1 MGILTTGHRDQTRLH
16 EEGERNKL
24 SSFPSL
30 KTGTGRSIT
39 VPETNEKV
47 IIRCENISKKFKTKA
62 VLEDISFDVY
72 RGEFLSL
79 LGPSGCGKTTILR
92 MLIGIE
98 KPTSGRILKNGEDI
112 TNTPPKD
119 RNIGIVFQNY
129 SLFPNMDVY
138 HNISYALQSRKMEK
152 DDIGKKVKDIIA
164 TVGLEEHIYK
174 KPRQLSG
181 GQQQRVAIARTL
193 VLNPDIILFDEPMSA
208 LDAEIKVVL
217 RQQLKDIQKQL
228 RITMIYVTHDQEE
241 AFALSD
247 RIMVLNDLRIAQLD
261 TPYNLYHQPADLFV
275 KRFVVDHLDLKV
287 RSIEDSIKEVRA

>member
-1 MGILTTGHRDQTRLH
+1 MSEPILR
-16 EEGERNKL
+16 
-24 SSFPSL
+24 
-30 KTGTGRSIT
+30 I
-39 VPETNEKV
+39 V
-47 IIRCENISKKFKTKA
+47 NINKKFKAKS
-62 VLEDISFDVY
+62 VLEDITFEVM

-98 KPTSGRILKNGEDI
+98 KPTSGHIYKDGVDI
-112 TNTPPKD
+112 THMPPKD

-138 HNISYALQSRKMEK
+138 HNISYALQAKGMSKEE
-152 DDIGKKVKDIIA
+152 INNKVGDIIE

-174 KPRQLSG
+174 KPKQLSG

-217 RQQLKDIQKQL
+217 RSQLKELQKKL
-228 RITMIYVTHDQEE
+228 KITMIYVTHDQEE

-247 RIMVLNDLRIAQLD
+247 RVMVLNDQRIAQLD
-261 TPYNLYHQPADLFV
+261 TPYNLYHHPADVFV
-275 KRFVVDHLDLKV
+275 KRFVVDHLDSKV
-287 RSIEDSIKEVRA
+287 KSIEDSIR

>member
-1 MGILTTGHRDQTRLH
+1 MTGEPILR
-16 EEGERNKL
+16 
-24 SSFPSL
+24 
-30 KTGTGRSIT
+30 
-39 VPETNEKV
+39 V
-47 IIRCENISKKFKTKA
+47 ENLSKKFKAKT
-62 VLEDISFDVY
+62 VLEEVSFDVT

-98 KPTSGRILKNGEDI
+98 KPTGGSILKDGKDI
-112 TNTPPKD
+112 TDAAPKD

-138 HNISYALQSRKMEK
+138 HNISYALASRKTEK
-152 DDIGKKVKDIIA
+152 EEINRKVREIIE

-174 KPRQLSG
+174 KPKQLSG

-217 RQQLKDIQKQL
+217 RQQLKEIQKKL
-228 RITMIYVTHDQEE
+228 KITMIYVTHDQEE

-247 RIMVLNDLRIAQLD
+247 RIMVINDMKIAQLD
-261 TPYNLYHQPADLFV
+261 TPRQIYHHPADAFV
-275 KRFVVDHLDLKV
+275 KRFIVDHLDMKV
-287 RSIEDSIKEVRA
+287 KSIEDSIQ

>member
-1 MGILTTGHRDQTRLH
+1 M
-16 EEGERNKL
+16 K
-24 SSFPSL
+24 
-30 KTGTGRSIT
+30 
-39 VPETNEKV
+39 ET
-47 IIRCENISKKFKTKA
+47 IIRAENLTKKYKNKT
-62 VLEDISFDVY
+62 VVEDISFDIY

-98 KPTSGRILKNGEDI
+98 NPTSGRIYKNGTDI
-112 TNTPPKD
+112 TDTDPKD

-138 HNISYALQSRKMEK
+138 HNISYALQSRKMNKEEI
-152 DDIGKKVKDIIA
+152 DKKVKDIIK
-164 TVGLEEHIYK
+164 TVELDEHIYK
-174 KPRQLSG
+174 KPKQLSG

-208 LDAEIKVVL
+208 LDAEIKVAL
-217 RQQLKDIQKQL
+217 RQQLKDIQRKL
-228 RITMIYVTHDQEE
+228 KVTMVYVTHDQEE

-247 RIMVLNDLRIAQLD
+247 RIMVLNDMQIAQLD
-261 TPYNLYHQPADLFV
+261 TPYNIYHSPADAFV

-287 RSIEDSIKEVRA
+287 KSIEDSINA

>member
-1 MGILTTGHRDQTRLH
+1 MG
-16 EEGERNKL
+16 EENA
-24 SSFPSL
+24 
-30 KTGTGRSIT
+30 TA
-39 VPETNEKV
+39 
-47 IIRCENISKKFKTKA
+47 IIRCEHIHKKYKSKT
-62 VLEDISFDVY
+62 VLEDISFDIR

-98 KPTSGRILKNGEDI
+98 RPTSGKIIKDGADI
-112 TNTPPKD
+112 TDTAPKD

-138 HNISYALQSRKMEK
+138 HNISYALQSRKLNKEEI
-152 DDIGKKVKDIIA
+152 DRKVKEIVE
-164 TVGLEEHIYK
+164 TVDLGEHIYK
-174 KPRQLSG
+174 KPKQLSG

-217 RQQLKDIQKQL
+217 RQQLKEIQKKL
-228 RITMIYVTHDQEE
+228 RITMVYVTHDQEE

-247 RIMVLNDLRIAQLD
+247 RIMVLNDLQIAQLD
-261 TPYNLYHQPADLFV
+261 TPYQIYHNPADAFV
-275 KRFVVDHLDLKV
+275 RRFVVDHLNRKV
-287 RSIEDSIKEVRA
+287 KSIEDSIKEDRT

>member
-1 MGILTTGHRDQTRLH
+1 MNEPIILVDNI
-16 EEGERNKL
+16 NK
-24 SSFPSL
+24 
-30 KTGTGRSIT
+30 KY
-39 VPETNEKV
+39 
-47 IIRCENISKKFKTKA
+47 KTKS
-62 VLEDISFDVY
+62 VLEDISFDVI

-98 KPTSGRILKNGEDI
+98 QPTSGHIYKDGVDI
-112 TNTPPKD
+112 THAKPKD

-138 HNISYALQSRKMEK
+138 HNISYALQSKGLNKEE
-152 DDIGKKVKDIIA
+152 ISKKVSEIID
-164 TVGLEEHIYK
+164 TVGLSEHIYK
-174 KPRQLSG
+174 KPKQLSG

-208 LDAEIKVVL
+208 LDADIKVIL
-217 RQQLKDIQKQL
+217 RNQLKEIQKKL
-228 RITMIYVTHDQEE
+228 KITMIYVTHDQEE

-261 TPYNLYHQPADLFV
+261 TPYNLYHAPADSFV
-275 KRFVVDHLDLKV
+275 KRFIVDHLDMKV
-287 RSIEDSIKEVRA
+287 KSIEDSIR

>member
-1 MGILTTGHRDQTRLH
+1 MSENMSTA
-16 EEGERNKL
+16 
-24 SSFPSL
+24 
-30 KTGTGRSIT
+30 
-39 VPETNEKV
+39 
-47 IIRCENISKKFKTKA
+47 IICCENISKKFGTKT
-62 VLEDISFDVY
+62 VLEDISFTVD

-98 KPTSGRILKNGEDI
+98 KPTSGKIIKNGVDI
-112 TNTPPKD
+112 TDVPPKD

-138 HNISYALQSRKMEK
+138 HNIPYALQFRKMEK
-152 DDIGKKVKDIIA
+152 EEIEARVREIIE
-164 TVGLEEHIYK
+164 TVGLEDHIYK
-174 KPRQLSG
+174 KPKQLSG

-217 RQQLKDIQKQL
+217 RQQLKDLQEKL
-228 RITMIYVTHDQEE
+228 GITMIYVTHDQEE

-247 RIMVLNDLRIAQLD
+247 RVMVINDLQIAQLD
-261 TPYNLYHQPADLFV
+261 TPYNIYHNPADQFV
-275 KRFVVDHLDLKV
+275 RRFVVDHLNQKIK
-287 RSIEDSIKEVRA
+287 SIEDVISEEKK

>member
-1 MGILTTGHRDQTRLH
+1 MDSK
-16 EEGERNKL
+16 E
-24 SSFPSL
+24 P
-30 KTGTGRSIT
+30 
-39 VPETNEKV
+39 V
-47 IIRCENISKKFKTKA
+47 IIRCENINKKFKSKT
-62 VLEDISFDVY
+62 VLEDISFTVN

-98 KPTSGRILKNGEDI
+98 KPTSGRIIKDGRDI
-112 TNTPPKD
+112 TDIAPKD

-129 SLFPNMDVY
+129 SLFPNMDVH
-138 HNISYALQSRKMEK
+138 HNISYALQAKRMPK
-152 DDIGKKVKDIIA
+152 DEIDKKVKDIIE

-174 KPRQLSG
+174 KPKQLSG

-193 VLNPDIILFDEPMSA
+193 VLNPDVILFDEPMSA

-217 RQQLKDIQKQL
+217 RQQLKDIQKKL

-261 TPYNLYHQPADLFV
+261 TPYNLYHNPSDPFV
-275 KRFVVDHLDLKV
+275 KRFIVDHLDMKV
-287 RSIEDSIKEVRA
+287 RSIEDSISEGKRA

>member
-1 MGILTTGHRDQTRLH
+1 MD
-16 EEGERNKL
+16 E
-24 SSFPSL
+24 P
-30 KTGTGRSIT
+30 
-39 VPETNEKV
+39 
-47 IIRCENISKKFKTKA
+47 IIRVDNISKKFKAKS
-62 VLEDISFDVY
+62 VLEDISFDVK

-98 KPTSGRILKNGEDI
+98 QPSSGHIYKDDKDI
-112 TNTPPKD
+112 TYTKPKD

-138 HNISYALQSRKMEK
+138 HNISYALQSKGLSKEEI
-152 DDIGKKVKDIIA
+152 DKKVREIIE

-174 KPRQLSG
+174 KPKQLSG

-217 RQQLKDIQKQL
+217 RNQLKEIQKKL
-228 RITMIYVTHDQEE
+228 KITMIYVTHDQEE

-261 TPYNLYHQPADLFV
+261 TPYNLYHNPADSFV
-275 KRFVVDHLDLKV
+275 KRFVVDHLNMKV
-287 RSIEDSIKEVRA
+287 KSIEDSIQ

>member
-1 MGILTTGHRDQTRLH
+1 MTA
-16 EEGERNKL
+16 
-24 SSFPSL
+24 P
-30 KTGTGRSIT
+30 
-39 VPETNEKV
+39 
-47 IIRCENISKKFKTKA
+47 IIRAENINKKFKTKS
-62 VLEDISFDVY
+62 VLEDISFEVE

-98 KPTSGRILKNGEDI
+98 QPTSGHIYKDGVDI
-112 TNTPPKD
+112 TNQPPKD

-138 HNISYALQSRKMEK
+138 HNIAYALKARKMAREEM
-152 DDIGKKVKDIIA
+152 DRRVREMIG

-174 KPRQLSG
+174 KPKQLSG

-193 VLNPDIILFDEPMSA
+193 VLNPDVILFDEPMSA

-217 RQQLKDIQKQL
+217 RAQLKEIQRKL
-228 RITMIYVTHDQEE
+228 KITMIYVTHDQEE

-247 RIMVLNDLRIAQLD
+247 RVMVLNDMRIAQVD
-261 TPYNLYHQPADLFV
+261 TPYNLYHHPADPFV
-275 KRFVVDHLDLKV
+275 KRFIVDHLNMKV
-287 RSIEDSIKEVRA
+287 QSIEDSIR

>member
-1 MGILTTGHRDQTRLH
+1 MGS
-16 EEGERNKL
+16 E
-24 SSFPSL
+24 
-30 KTGTGRSIT
+30 SII
-39 VPETNEKV
+39 KA
-47 IIRCENISKKFKTKA
+47 ENISKKFKSKA
-62 VLEDISFDVY
+62 VLEDVSFDVM

-98 KPTSGRILKNGEDI
+98 KPTSGKILKDGVDI
-112 TNTPPKD
+112 TYAPPRD

-138 HNISYALQSRKMEK
+138 HNISYALQSRKMGKAEI
-152 DDIGKKVKDIIA
+152 DKKVREMIE

-174 KPRQLSG
+174 KPKQLSG

-217 RQQLKDIQKQL
+217 RSQLKEIQKKL
-228 RITMIYVTHDQEE
+228 KITMIYVTHDQEE

-247 RIMVLNDLRIAQLD
+247 RIMVINDMRIAQLD
-261 TPYNLYHQPADLFV
+261 TPYQIYHHPADAFV
-275 KRFVVDHLDLKV
+275 KRFVVEHLDMKV
-287 RSIEDSIKEVRA
+287 KSIEDSIQ

>member
-1 MGILTTGHRDQTRLH
+1 MESRD
-16 EEGERNKL
+16 
-24 SSFPSL
+24 P
-30 KTGTGRSIT
+30 
-39 VPETNEKV
+39 V
-47 IIRCENISKKFKTKA
+47 IIRCENINKKFKSKI
-62 VLEDISFDVY
+62 VLEDISFTVN

-98 KPTSGRILKNGEDI
+98 KPTSGKIIKDGADI
-112 TNTPPKD
+112 TNAAPKD

-138 HNISYALQSRKMEK
+138 HNISYALQSRKIEK
-152 DDIGKKVKDIIA
+152 KTIEKKVREIIE

-174 KPRQLSG
+174 KPKQLSG

-217 RQQLKDIQKQL
+217 RQQLKEIQKKL
-228 RITMIYVTHDQEE
+228 KITMVYVTHDQEE

-247 RIMVLNDLRIAQLD
+247 RIMVLNDLHIAQLD
-261 TPYNLYHQPADLFV
+261 TPYNLYHHPADSFV

-287 RSIEDSIKEVRA
+287 KSIEDSIGAAV

>member
-1 MGILTTGHRDQTRLH
+1 M
-16 EEGERNKL
+16 ER
-24 SSFPSL
+24 PD
-30 KTGTGRSIT
+30 
-39 VPETNEKV
+39 PV
-47 IIRCENISKKFKTKA
+47 IIRCENIHKKFKSKT
-62 VLEDISFDVY
+62 VLEDISFAVN

-98 KPTSGRILKNGEDI
+98 KPSSGKIIKDGVDI
-112 TNTPPKD
+112 TDTPPKD

-138 HNISYALQSRKMEK
+138 HNISYALQNRKDGNGRPM
-152 DDIGKKVKDIIA
+152 GKEEIDRKVREIIE
-164 TVGLEEHIYK
+164 TVGLEEHVYK
-174 KPRQLSG
+174 KPKQLSG

-217 RQQLKDIQKQL
+217 R
-228 RITMIYVTHDQEE
+228 R

-261 TPYNLYHQPADLFV
+261 TPYNLYHHPADPFV
-275 KRFVVDHLDLKV
+275 KRFIVDHLDMKV
-287 RSIEDSIKEVRA
+287 KSIEDSIGAAV

>member
-1 MGILTTGHRDQTRLH
+1 MA
-16 EEGERNKL
+16 EEKSAE
-24 SSFPSL
+24 
-30 KTGTGRSIT
+30 
-39 VPETNEKV
+39 
-47 IIRCENISKKFKTKA
+47 IIRCEHINKKFKSKTF
-62 VLEDISFDVY
+62 LEDISFTVN

-98 KPTSGRILKNGEDI
+98 KPSSGRIIKDGADI
-112 TNTPPKD
+112 TDMAPKD

-138 HNISYALQSRKMEK
+138 HNISYALSSRKLSRE
-152 DDIGKKVKDIIA
+152 DIDRKVKEIVE

-174 KPRQLSG
+174 KPKQLSG

-208 LDAEIKVVL
+208 LDADIKVVL
-217 RQQLKDIQKQL
+217 RAQLKEIQKKL

-261 TPYNLYHQPADLFV
+261 TPYELYHHPADPFV
-275 KRFVVDHLDLKV
+275 KRFIVDHLNMKV
-287 RSIEDSIKEVRA
+287 KSIEDCIKEVHP

>member
-1 MGILTTGHRDQTRLH
+1 MDSK
-16 EEGERNKL
+16 E
-24 SSFPSL
+24 P
-30 KTGTGRSIT
+30 
-39 VPETNEKV
+39 V
-47 IIRCENISKKFKTKA
+47 IIRCENINKKFKSKT
-62 VLEDISFDVY
+62 VLEDISFTVN

-98 KPTSGRILKNGEDI
+98 KPTSGRIIKDGRDI
-112 TNTPPKD
+112 TDIAPKD

-138 HNISYALQSRKMEK
+138 HNISYALQAKRMPK
-152 DDIGKKVKDIIA
+152 DEIDKKVKDIIE

-174 KPRQLSG
+174 KPKQLSG

-193 VLNPDIILFDEPMSA
+193 VLNPDVILFDEPMSA

-217 RQQLKDIQKQL
+217 RQQLKDIQKKL

-261 TPYNLYHQPADLFV
+261 TPYNIYHNPSDPFV
-275 KRFVVDHLDLKV
+275 KRFIVDHLDMKV
-287 RSIEDSIKEVRA
+287 RSIEDSISEGKRA